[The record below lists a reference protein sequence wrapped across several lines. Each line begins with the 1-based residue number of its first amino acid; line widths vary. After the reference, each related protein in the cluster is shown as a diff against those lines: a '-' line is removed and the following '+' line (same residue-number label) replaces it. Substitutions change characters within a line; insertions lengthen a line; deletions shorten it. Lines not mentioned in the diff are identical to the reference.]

1 MAFNFSACKALARR
15 TVHTYLSVGA
25 LYTHSPLDE
34 PVGLRVRW
42 HNKIAR
48 FGDLE
53 DGGYAEI
60 VEGINRL
67 IFDADE
73 LDEKGIVLMKGAK
86 VTLTDPGFN
95 NAALVLD
102 TAEPRIG
109 PIEVI
114 WGVVPV

>member
-25 LYTHSPLDE
+25 SYAHPTLAE
-34 PVGLRVRW
+34 PVELRVRW

-48 FGDLE
+48 YGDLE

-67 IFDADE
+67 IFDAAE
-73 LDEKGIVLMKGAK
+73 LDEKGVVPAKGAL
-86 VTLTDPGFN
+86 VTLTDPEFN
-95 NAALVLD
+95 NAVLVLD
-102 TAEPRIG
+102 TAEPRVG

-114 WGVVPV
+114 WGVVPR